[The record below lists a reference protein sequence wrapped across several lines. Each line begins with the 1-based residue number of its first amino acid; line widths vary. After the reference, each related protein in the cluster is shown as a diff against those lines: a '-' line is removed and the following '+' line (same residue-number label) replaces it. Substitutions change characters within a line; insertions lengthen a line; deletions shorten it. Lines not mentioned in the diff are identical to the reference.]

1 MKLDLDKSSGNLIR
15 GFAGGRILIGND
27 SFSAPLIVTLDRII
41 ADWAPP
47 PVEQLTLADLE
58 RVLELEPEVVLL
70 GTGSSQRFPGMVL
83 TTAVL
88 RRGVGLEIMTTAAAC
103 RTFNVLAS
111 EYRRVAAALFID

>member
-1 MKLDLDKSSGNLIR
+1 MKLDLDKSGGNLIR
-15 GFAGGRILIGND
+15 GFTGGRILIGDD

-47 PVEQLTLADLE
+47 PVEQLVLTDLE
-58 RVLELEPEVVLL
+58 RVLELDPKVVLL
-70 GTGSSQRFPGMVL
+70 GTGSSQRFPALTL

-88 RRGVGLEIMTTAAAC
+88 RRGIGLEIMTTAAAC